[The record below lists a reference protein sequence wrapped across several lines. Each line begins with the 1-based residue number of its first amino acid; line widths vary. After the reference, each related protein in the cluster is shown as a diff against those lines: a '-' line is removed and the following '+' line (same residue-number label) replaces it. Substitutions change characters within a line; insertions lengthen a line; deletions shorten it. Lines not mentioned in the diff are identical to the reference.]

1 MRITVHADYAMRVLM
16 YLALQSERRAVV
28 NDIAA
33 AYRISSHHLDKVVQR
48 LARAGFITTQRG
60 SRGGIALAMEPGAIT
75 LGAVVRIAEDDF
87 ALVECLGHAR
97 FCRIAGVCRMR
108 GAFTRALDAFF
119 AELDA
124 VTLASLVEHPAALR
138 GALDLNAL
146 TIPIEDQDA
155 KCAPR

>member
-28 NDIAA
+28 NDIAS

-48 LARAGFITTQRG
+48 LAKAGFITTHRG
-60 SRGGIALAMEPGAIT
+60 SRGGIALAMDPAAIT
-75 LGAVVRIAEDDF
+75 LGAVVRVAEDDF

-108 GAFTRALDAFF
+108 GAFTKALEAFF

-124 VTLASLVEHPAALR
+124 VTLASLVESPVALR
-138 GALDLNAL
+138 GALNLNA
-146 TIPIEDQDA
+146 IMMPSEDQDA
-155 KCAPR
+155 KCS

>member
-16 YLALQSERRAVV
+16 YLALQGERRAVV
-28 NDIAA
+28 DDIAA

-48 LARAGFITTQRG
+48 LARAGFITTRRG
-60 SRGGIALAMEPGAIT
+60 SRGGILLAMEPSAIT
-75 LGAVVRIAEDDF
+75 LGAVVRVAEDDF

-97 FCRIAGVCRMR
+97 YCRIAGVCRMR

-124 VTLASLVEHPAALR
+124 VTPASLVENPVALR
-138 GALDLNAL
+138 GALSIQPPL
-146 TIPIEDQDA
+146 IPGGEDSR
-155 KCAPR
+155 CA

>member
-16 YLALQSERRAVV
+16 YLALQGERRAVV

-48 LARAGFITTQRG
+48 LAKAGFITTQRG
-60 SRGGIALAMEPGAIT
+60 SRGGISLARDPASIT
-75 LGAVVRIAEDDF
+75 LGAVVRVAEDDF

-97 FCRIAGVCRMR
+97 YCRIAGVCRMR

-124 VTLASLVEHPAALR
+124 VTLASLVENPVALR
-138 GALDLNAL
+138 GALEMLAVPAPGDE
-146 TIPIEDQDA
+146 P
-155 KCAPR
+155 APRCN